1 MPLVGIRASAGGG
14 WRRDPYWGYG
24 DSAER
29 DVWRVQIRE
38 TIKSQ
43 LQKGEVLFGR
53 GIKCLSIFFIDE
65 VAKYRTYDADGG
77 PGLGECGRML

>member
-77 PGLGECGRML
+77 PGLGGYGRML